1 MTVLAGMGAMQV
13 AVPDGDL
20 SALPPAAV
28 NLTFS
33 LPTEL
38 AVPGRAPLRVM
49 GADGELSVRAAQA
62 SRPGQTAL
70 VANQVLA
77 ELAMVDLEAP
87 GHLRGIVVAPPP
99 GALLAPG
106 FLSVVLAGLHGNPLL
121 NPVTLAQMFKDLSLA
136 AQENGRP
143 LLRQLEGQEVAP
155 LGGTEL
161 LATAR
166 ATVSADGE
174 LYGHGSR
181 LVGALDNELGVSL
194 SAAFSPSQRAAMIG
208 AALRAAESDLSKVR
222 TAALDLHHPYVATKD
237 AFP

>member
-1 MTVLAGMGAMQV
+1 MGRLLGQTPSLSTWAFAGGVSTATMTVLAGMGAMQV

-99 GALLAPG
+99 
-106 FLSVVLAGLHGNPLL
+106 
-121 NPVTLAQMFKDLSLA
+121 
-136 AQENGRP
+136 
-143 LLRQLEGQEVAP
+143 
-155 LGGTEL
+155 
-161 LATAR
+161 AR
-166 ATVSADGE
+166 C
-174 LYGHGSR
+174 
-181 LVGALDNELGVSL
+181 
-194 SAAFSPSQRAAMIG
+194 
-208 AALRAAESDLSKVR
+208 
-222 TAALDLHHPYVATKD
+222 
-237 AFP
+237 